1 MFPELFKIG
10 PIAIRGYGLMLTI
23 SFLLGLYYIYKI
35 SQKTKANFD
44 HLLNIAFIMIFGGVV
59 GARLFYV
66 FFHLDEFSGNWLDSF
81 NPFHSGQFGIA
92 GLNLYG
98 GVVTAIIL
106 SFIYIRKKEMPL
118 LATFDTFAPTLG
130 LGLIF
135 TRIGCFMNG
144 CCFGTPTDL
153 PWGVSFPLDS
163 IPYYVFG
170 DAHLHPA
177 QLYSSFYGLFLFLF
191 LHWRLKHKSFDGQ
204 VVALLFMIEA
214 IFRYLIEFV
223 RYYESE
229 MHFSFMGM
237 NPTYNQ
243 AISIM
248 LFALGLAIYIIQF
261 YSKQAKTAKIK
272 G

>member
-1 MFPELFKIG
+1 MCPELFKIG

-23 SFLLGLYYIYKI
+23 SFLLGLYYIYRTSHKYKI
-35 SQKTKANFD
+35 NFD
-44 HLLNIAFIMIFGGVV
+44 HLLNIAFLMIFGGVL

-66 FFHLDEFSGNWLDSF
+66 LFHIDEFSGHWLNSI
-81 NPFHSGQFGIA
+81 NPFQSEQFGIA

-98 GVVTAIIL
+98 GVLTAIVL
-106 SFIYIRKKEMPL
+106 SFIYIHRKRMPL
-118 LATFDTFAPTLG
+118 LATFDIFAPTLG

-144 CCFGTPTDL
+144 CCFGTPTNM
-153 PWGVSFPLDS
+153 PWGVVFPNGS
-163 IPYYVFG
+163 IPYYIFG

-177 QLYSSFYGLFLFLF
+177 QLYSSLYGLFLFLF
-191 LHWRLKHKSFDGQ
+191 LHWRLKRKSFDGQ

-214 IFRYLIEFV
+214 IFRYLIEYV

-229 MHFSFMGM
+229 MHFNFMGM
-237 NPTYNQ
+237 SPTYNQ

-248 LFALGLAIYIIQF
+248 LFALGLVIYIVQF
-261 YSKQAKTAKIK
+261 KSQRNLIK
-272 G
+272 K